1 MRKVIIEC
9 AVNGAC
15 KRSQNPSVP
24 YTTTETIADSLA
36 ACDAGASII
45 HYHVLGPEA
54 EWSDDVDDYG
64 AVIRGIRAS
73 NRIGSRALLWP
84 TFSTGSNVAERF
96 AHFTELSK
104 EPATKPDLGACDMGS
119 LNILRWD
126 VKNGTFA
133 RNALYVNTVD
143 TCREVVLL
151 MRELGLRRQSLQ
163 IFEPTQ
169 LRMTLKFLEL
179 GFLDAPLLLKFYL
192 GGPEQPFGMPP
203 TAKSLEAYL
212 EILGDTPAVW
222 FAACLGGD
230 ILPLAPY
237 VVGLGGHIR
246 LGLEDFHYAE
256 DGQLT
261 NAQMVERAA
270 TIVRAMGCEV
280 ATPDEARALLEM

>member
-24 YTTTETIADSLA
+24 YTTAETIADSLA

-73 NRIGSRALLWP
+73 NRIGSQALLWP

-96 AHFTELSK
+96 GHFTELSK
-104 EPATKPDLGACDMGS
+104 DPATKPDLGACDMGS

-163 IFEPTQ
+163 IFDPTQ

-179 GFLDAPLLLKFYL
+179 GYLDAPLLLKFYL

-261 NAQMVERAA
+261 NAQMVERASV
-270 TIVRAMGCEV
+270 IVRAMGCEV